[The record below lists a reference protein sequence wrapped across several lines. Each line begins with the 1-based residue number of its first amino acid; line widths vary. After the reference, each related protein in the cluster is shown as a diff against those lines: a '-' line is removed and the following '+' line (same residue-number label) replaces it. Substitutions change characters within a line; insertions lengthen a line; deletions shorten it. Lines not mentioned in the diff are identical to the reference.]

1 MKTFVMLSVVC
12 FFLIIETFSRTV
24 KVRSNDYE
32 SDEEASSSEEVQKI
46 EERSLSSGYSDLR
59 RMEPQRLITRIR
71 YPIHPALPF
80 YTFFYTR
87 CPRLVKVQN
96 MFPNKFQVHK
106 VKSK

>member
-24 KVRSNDYE
+24 KVKSDDYE
-32 SDEEASSSEEVQKI
+32 SDDSPSEEVPKI
-46 EERSLSSGYSDLR
+46 EERSLLSGYSDLR